1 MVSLHA
7 ILVLDR
13 DPAIV
18 EVASQIMAQFPDQLV
33 QRYKILFLL
42 LLVIAAARPAETAA
56 IDLADGKPATIP
68 FTLIDNR
75 IFVPVTINGR
85 GPYQFIF
92 DTGGANILDPA
103 ITHDLG
109 LKLNPDGD
117 AWGAGAGRQQ
127 AWRTDVTRADLGGV
141 AIRDHEFRVISL
153 EAIRKAI
160 GFHRLDG
167 LVGRELF
174 ERFVVEIDYAGHTL
188 TFSEPKTWSPPGTL
202 GKPST
207 LGFYEGIPTLPAIVD
222 GQQGSFI
229 IDTGDRSSL
238 TLFGPFVDR
247 HNLRARRTKKVQ
259 AVTGWGVGG
268 PIPADVVRAQ
278 SFTFAGYD
286 LTGIVARMPL
296 LKTGGFASAD
306 VAGSI
311 GTGVLKRFR
320 ATFDYARKH
329 LYLTPGP
336 NYAAPD
342 PADRSGLWLSLDA
355 AGFKVMS
362 VVAGSPAAESGLQV
376 DDVVTAV
383 DGKPASQLFLV
394 DLRER
399 LKTAPPGTQIR
410 LTVTTAAN
418 TRDVTITLRDLI

>member
-1 MVSLHA
+1 MQ
-7 ILVLDR
+7 R
-13 DPAIV
+13 P
-18 EVASQIMAQFPDQLV
+18 QI
-33 QRYKILFLL
+33 FLTL
-42 LLVIAAARPAETAA
+42 LLVIAAVRPAQTAA
-56 IDLADGKPATIP
+56 IDLADGNSARLP

-75 IFVPVTINGR
+75 IFVPVTVNGR

-103 ITHDLG
+103 VAQDLG
-109 LKLNPDGD
+109 LKLDADGE
-117 AWGAGAGRQQ
+117 AWGAGASRQQ
-127 AWRTDVTRADLGGV
+127 AWRTDVSRADLGGV

-153 EAIRKAI
+153 DAIRRAI
-160 GFHRLDG
+160 GFRRLDG

-174 ERFVVEIDYAGHTL
+174 ERFVVDIDYASQTL
-188 TFSEPKTWSPPGTL
+188 TFAEPKTWRAPAAL
-202 GKPST
+202 GKPHL
-207 LGFYEGIPTLPAIVD
+207 LGSYEGIPTLPAVVD
-222 GQQGSFI
+222 GLKGAFI

-247 HNLRARRTKKVQ
+247 HNLRTKSRKKVQ

-268 PIPADVVRAQ
+268 PIPADVTRSA
-278 SFTFAGYD
+278 FAFAGHT
-286 LTGIVARMPL
+286 LQGTVTRMPL
-296 LKTGGFASAD
+296 LKTGGFASAE

-320 ATFDYARKH
+320 ATFDYSRNQ
-329 LYLTPGP
+329 LYLTPGA
-336 NYAAPD
+336 NYAAAD
-342 PADRSGLWLSLDA
+342 PADRSGLWLSMDE

-362 VVAGSPAAESGLQV
+362 VVAASPAAEAGLHV

-383 DGKPASQLFLV
+383 DGKPAAQIFLV

-399 LKTAPPGTQIR
+399 LKTAQPGTKVR
-410 LTVTTAAN
+410 LTVRTKGN

>member
-7 ILVLDR
+7 IVVLDR
-13 DPAIV
+13 NPHIA
-18 EVASQIMAQFPDQLV
+18 EVAGQIMAHFPDQRV
-33 QRYKILFLL
+33 QRYKILFLV
-42 LLVIAAARPAETAA
+42 LLVIAVARPAQTAA
-56 IDLADGKPATIP
+56 IDLAGGKPATIP

-85 GPYQFIF
+85 GPFQFIF

-103 ITHDLG
+103 VAKELG
-109 LKLNPDGD
+109 LKLDPDGE
-117 AWGAGAGRQQ
+117 AWGAGANRQQ
-127 AWRTDVTRADLGGV
+127 AWRTDVSSADLFGV
-141 AIRDHEFRVISL
+141 TIRDHEFRVVSL

-160 GFHRLDG
+160 GFRRLDG

-174 ERFVVEIDYAGHTL
+174 ERFVVEIDYAGQTL
-188 TFSEPKTWSPPGTL
+188 TFSEPKTWTPPRTL

-207 LGFYEGIPTLPAIVD
+207 LGFYEDIPTLPAVVD
-222 GQQGSFI
+222 GLQGNFI

-247 HNLRARRTKKVQ
+247 HDLRARRAKKVQ

-278 SFTFAGYD
+278 TFAFAGYD
-286 LTGIVARMPL
+286 LTGIVTRMPL
-296 LKTGGFASAD
+296 LKTGGFASAH

-329 LYLTPGP
+329 LYLTPGA
-336 NYAAPD
+336 NYAVPD

-362 VVAGSPAAESGLQV
+362 VVAGSPAAESGLRV
-376 DDVVTAV
+376 DDIVTAV

-394 DLRER
+394 ELRER
-399 LKTAPPGTQIR
+399 LKTAPPGTQMR
-410 LTVTTAAN
+410 LTVKAAAN